1 MTDDKVVRMDMH
13 KTGGTP
19 EQVLDRAKAHNP
31 TAVAVICILPD
42 GDYWIDSSPD
52 NVPTR
57 IGLGIALGAFA
68 HGDLASSIDS
78 DGDA

>member
-19 EQVLDRAKAHNP
+19 DQVLDRAKAHHP
-31 TAVAVICILPD
+31 VAVAVVCILPD

-57 IGLGIALGAFA
+57 IGLGIALSAFA
-68 HGDLASSIDS
+68 HGDLADSISAEDE
-78 DGDA
+78 A

>member
-19 EQVLDRAKAHNP
+19 DQVLDRAKAHNL
-31 TAVAVICILPD
+31 TSVAVIGIMPD

-52 NVPTR
+52 NVPTQ
-57 IGLGIALGAFA
+57 IGFGVTLDAFA
-68 HGDLASSIDS
+68 HGDLADSIAS
-78 DGDA
+78 DGAE